1 MRLKRKLREKEKII
15 ARQRVREQIT
25 EANLEKGIM
34 KERGKGK
41 IRILDTWE
49 RHGAEENLPPRMR
62 HETDLQYAR
71 RIIKQIMGKKI
82 YTPEAGNLAMEYYKA
97 ISDASG
103 VHEQR
108 VFTLFM
114 SPQVA

>member
-1 MRLKRKLREKEKII
+1 M
-15 ARQRVREQIT
+15 AQQRVREQIT
-25 EANLEKGIM
+25 AANLEKGIM

-41 IRILDTWE
+41 IRLLDTWE
-49 RHGAEENLPPRMR
+49 RRGAEENLPPRMR
-62 HETDLQYAR
+62 HEKDENYAR
-71 RIIKQIMGKKI
+71 RIIRQLMGRKI
-82 YTPEAGNLAMEYYKA
+82 YTVEAGNLAMEYYKA